1 MLEPAFELLEF
12 EPVLVE
18 PALFDELELLDELFE
33 LFVFDDELE
42 ELLELLEL
50 LEPVFDPVEGRL
62 VEVEPELLDVEV
74 LGASTTELDEFELEA
89 LLLDELLLDEDDE
102 LELEATCEPSLT

>member
-42 ELLELLEL
+42 ELLELLE
-50 LEPVFDPVEGRL
+50 PVLDPVEGRL
-62 VEVEPELLDVEV
+62 VEVEPELLGVEV

-89 LLLDELLLDEDDE
+89 LLLEELLLDEEDE
-102 LELEATCEPSLT
+102 LELEAACEPSFT

>member
-42 ELLELLEL
+42 ELLELLE
-50 LEPVFDPVEGRL
+50 PVFDPVEGRL
-62 VEVEPELLDVEV
+62 VEVEPELLGVEV

-89 LLLDELLLDEDDE
+89 LLLEELLLDEEDE
-102 LELEATCEPSLT
+102 LELEAACEPSLT

>member
-18 PALFDELELLDELFE
+18 PVLFDELELLDELFE

-42 ELLELLEL
+42 ELLELLE
-50 LEPVFDPVEGRL
+50 PVFDPVEGRL
-62 VEVEPELLDVEV
+62 VEVEPELLGVEV

-89 LLLDELLLDEDDE
+89 LLLEELLLDEEDE
-102 LELEATCEPSLT
+102 LELEAACEPSLT

>member
-42 ELLELLEL
+42 ELLELLE
-50 LEPVFDPVEGRL
+50 PVFDPVEGRL
-62 VEVEPELLDVEV
+62 VEVEPELLGVEV
-74 LGASTTELDEFELEA
+74 LGASTTELDEFELET
-89 LLLDELLLDEDDE
+89 LLLEELLLDEEDE
-102 LELEATCEPSLT
+102 LELEAACEPSLT